1 MALYDFMKS
10 VKNKTTKLFTRKPK
24 SKSKSNK
31 GVASQKKRVT
41 LNPRGTQILETIQ
54 KSYKKKLKRQRDIA
68 NFTKKRASRK
78 IIVAYRSAL
87 ANPNLEE
94 CAICLGPMLNPAATT
109 TLYHCKHIFHTS
121 CIKKW
126 AANKYNIPRCPLCK
140 TQILYYE
147 NPTIVKPK
155 KTEQDFMD
163 RLIKVRIWAKYEAE
177 QIAKASAYIAK
188 KQEQLINRTAR
199 DGSSVR
205 MTRGHKQMLEE
216 QISKSQT
223 KINMHNSINY
233 RAKLLELEQQLAA
246 NIVRERVIATRT
258 DAALLELEDDND
270 NYSDSDTDSAHHGGA
285 PCSGAPCGGARC
297 ANCAH

>member
-1 MALYDFMKS
+1 MAIYDFMKN
-10 VKNKTTKLFTRKPK
+10 VKNKTTKLFTRKSK
-24 SKSKSNK
+24 SKSNSNK

-54 KSYKKKLKRQRDIA
+54 KSYKKKLKNKQDIA
-68 NFTKKRASRK
+68 DFTKKRATRK
-78 IIVAYRSAL
+78 IMSAYRSAIVK
-87 ANPNLEE
+87 PNINE
-94 CAICLGPMLNPAATT
+94 CAICLGPMLNPSLTT

-126 AANKYNIPRCPLCK
+126 AANKLIPRCPLCK

-163 RLIKVRIWAKYEAE
+163 RLINTRIWAKYEAE

-188 KQEQLINRTAR
+188 RQEQLINRTAR

-205 MTRGHKQMLEE
+205 MTRGHKQMLED

-233 RAKLLELEQQLAA
+233 RAKLIELEQQLAA
-246 NIVRERVIATRT
+246 NIIRERQIATRT

-270 NYSDSDTDSAHHGGA
+270 SDSDTDSPHNGG
-285 PCSGAPCGGARC
+285 GTHC
-297 ANCAH
+297 ANCVH

>member
-1 MALYDFMKS
+1 MPLYEFMKS
-10 VKNKTTKLFTRKPK
+10 VKNKTTKLFTKKPK
-24 SKSKSNK
+24 SKSNSNK
-31 GVASQKKRVT
+31 DVVSQKKRLT

-68 NFTKKRASRK
+68 NFSKKRATRK
-78 IIVAYRSAL
+78 IMSAYRSAIIK
-87 ANPNLEE
+87 PNINE
-94 CAICLGPMLNPAATT
+94 CAICLGPMLNPSLTT

-126 AANKYNIPRCPLCK
+126 AAAKLIPRCPLCK

-155 KTEQDFMD
+155 KTEQYFMD

-177 QIAKASAYIAK
+177 QIAKASAYIEK
-188 KQEQLINRTAR
+188 RQTQLIHRTAR

-205 MTRGHKQMLEE
+205 MTRGHKQMLED

-233 RAKLLELEQQLAA
+233 RAKLIELEQQLAA
-246 NIVRERVIATRT
+246 NIIREREIATRT

-270 NYSDSDTDSAHHGGA
+270 SDTTTDSPHNGG
-285 PCSGAPCGGARC
+285 GTRC